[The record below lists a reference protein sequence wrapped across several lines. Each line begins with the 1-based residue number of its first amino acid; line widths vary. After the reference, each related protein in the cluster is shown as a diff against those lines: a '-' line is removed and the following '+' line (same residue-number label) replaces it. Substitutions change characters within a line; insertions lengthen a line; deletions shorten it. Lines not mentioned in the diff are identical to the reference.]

1 MLVVQGERVIT
12 FLEWWTDVSSQDL
25 YIMEQGGCE
34 ESIEMGGEGW
44 EKVRGRVGNGG
55 EGR

>member
-34 ESIEMGGEGW
+34 EPIEMGG
-44 EKVRGRVGNGG
+44 RG
-55 EGR
+55 GRK

>member
-12 FLEWWTDVSSQDL
+12 FLEWWTDVFSQDL

-34 ESIEMGGEGW
+34 ESIEMGG
-44 EKVRGRVGNGG
+44 RG
-55 EGR
+55 GRR